1 MELFSNEVKD
11 MKELA
16 QILQDKKE
24 VPKEYKVAVIV
35 FVFDKDNKII
45 LQRRGPACRDERFK
59 LEGIGGGVKLTDSN
73 FRSALHREITEE
85 VGENAY
91 ISIDT
96 FITAIGEKTLDLR
109 DNKEKYWIL
118 LAYKGTLQGGEL
130 EVAEPDKNL
139 GYERYDLNNIEENEL
154 SIAAKKFYQIMKEN
168 RKHIF

>member
-1 MELFSNEVKD
+1 MELFSDEVRN

-16 QILQDKKE
+16 QILQDKNE

-35 FVFDKDNKII
+35 FAFDKNNKII
-45 LQRRGPACRDERFK
+45 LQRRGPGCRDERFK
-59 LEGIGGGVKLTDSN
+59 LEGIGGGVKSTDSD

-85 VGENAY
+85 VGKNAQ

-109 DNKEKYWIL
+109 DNQEKYWIL
-118 LAYKGTLQGGEL
+118 LAYKGTLQDGKL

-139 GYERYDLNNIEENEL
+139 GYERYDLNNVDENEL
-154 SIAAKKFYQIMKEN
+154 SIAAKKFYQIMREN
-168 RKHIF
+168 RKNIF

>member
-1 MELFSNEVKD
+1 MELFLNEVKD
-11 MKELA
+11 MNELE
-16 QILQDKKE
+16 QILQDRKE

-59 LEGIGGGVKLTDSN
+59 LEGIGGGVKSTDSN
-73 FRSALHREITEE
+73 FRSELHREITAE
-85 VGENAY
+85 V
-91 ISIDT
+91 DT

-109 DNKEKYWIL
+109 DNQEKYWIL

-139 GYERYDLNNIEENEL
+139 GYERYVLNDVDENEL

>member
-35 FVFDKDNKII
+35 FAFDKDNKLI
-45 LQRRGPACRDERFK
+45 LQRRGPGCRDERFK
-59 LEGIGGGVKLTDSN
+59 LEGIGGGVKPTDPD
-73 FRSALHREITEE
+73 FRSALYREITEE
-85 VGENAY
+85 VGENAK

-109 DNKEKYWIL
+109 DNQEKYWIL
-118 LAYKGTLQGGEL
+118 LAYKGTLQGGKL
-130 EVAEPDKNL
+130 EIAEPDKNL
-139 GYERYDLNNIEENEL
+139 GYERYVLNDVDENEL
-154 SIAAKKFYQIMKEN
+154 SIAAKKFYQIMKED